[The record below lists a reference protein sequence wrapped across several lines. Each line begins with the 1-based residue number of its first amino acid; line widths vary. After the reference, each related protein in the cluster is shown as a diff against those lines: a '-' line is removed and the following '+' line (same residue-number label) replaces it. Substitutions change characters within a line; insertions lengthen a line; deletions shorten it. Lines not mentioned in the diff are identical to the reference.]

1 MCRYI
6 IPLSPLDVEEK
17 VASIL
22 KHQSQKDSPMFPGE
36 DKREF
41 WMRSKD
47 RNRNTANELKEL
59 GFADY
64 EAC

>member
-1 MCRYI
+1 M
-6 IPLSPLDVEEK
+6 SPNDVEQK
-17 VASIL
+17 VVSIL
-22 KHQSQKDSPMFPGE
+22 KHQSQKDGPMFPGD

-64 EAC
+64 

>member
-47 RNRNTANELKEL
+47 RNRNTANELK
-59 GFADY
+59 
-64 EAC
+64 